1 MNISP
6 QKRSSSGLVAPV
18 GHLLGNKFL
27 SFAKSRL
34 PVANKPKT
42 RNRRAF
48 LTVPP
53 IPFAPLVDT
62 HAFQP
67 PPPYS
72 AHPAESAEFLP
83 VPHNTPEPTLCHSLV
98 LSTSTCTYTRPMG
111 LGLDGVEN
119 SDGGRFDGLGRLS
132 GGFRATLG
140 GGGTSDLREQVQRM
154 LTEHSRRRR
163 TRASEQPTTHH
174 DVFYAAVEV
183 QACDKVASSV
193 PKRTV
198 KIRIR
203 RKSAASPTPGPRQW
217 EGVRR
222 GTISSELKRAAS
234 LERRA
239 SLGESTNATWRV

>member
-1 MNISP
+1 MSISP
-6 QKRSSSGLVAPV
+6 QKRSSSGIVAPV

-34 PVANKPKT
+34 PVPNKPKIRT
-42 RNRRAF
+42 HRRAF
-48 LTVPP
+48 LSVAP

-72 AHPAESAEFLP
+72 VHADDSAECLR
-83 VPHNTPEPTLCHSLV
+83 VPHNTPEATVAEHRLV
-98 LSTSTCTYTRPMG
+98 LSASTSSDARLIG
-111 LGLDGVEN
+111 LGLEGVERG
-119 SDGGRFDGLGRLS
+119 DGGLFDGLGRLS
-132 GGFRATLG
+132 GGFRA
-140 GGGTSDLREQVQRM
+140 GGTSDALREQVQRM

-163 TRASEQPTTHH
+163 TRASEQPTKRH
-174 DVFYAAVEV
+174 DVFYASVEV
-183 QACDKVASSV
+183 QAASRV
-193 PKRTV
+193 PARTV

-203 RKSAASPTPGPRQW
+203 RKSAASPTPGPRRW

-222 GTISSELKRAAS
+222 STISSELKRAAS

-239 SLGESTNATWRV
+239 SLGEMATWRV